1 MSIIKT
7 LKHFTQAEVDKAP
20 GEILTKDL
28 PYGGNRPYV
37 IGTLLRDSA
46 NGEYITYKKWNEG
59 AKHRVCI
66 EHEPDE
72 LVAWKVVPAGTS
84 SLEIPL
90 TELGDSGLGEVKR
103 VGFVQLKDEEIVASM
118 MATVISAE
126 PDVSENINNSPR
138 LHFFKVREACEMDS
152 SWGTANGNFYEVDP
166 YVFKPLYLTHSVLI
180 TDCHLQHNDA
190 VFYCVYKK
198 HSGLLE
204 SEIQMMTHTDYGEIG
219 FYNIRIPAR
228 RCRIQYIVASLI
240 NLSIYPVDH
249 VQLIGEQ
256 RTVGGASVK
265 NLFTINGN
273 NGYTAA
279 QLGNTTVD
287 PYWVNSEGG
296 TNSLDYCHDVRGYV
310 TMNDTLRPRGKVLLQ
325 IKHYPEG

>member
-1 MSIIKT
+1 MST
-7 LKHFTQAEVDKAP
+7 VRLLEHFTQAEVDRAP
-20 GEILTKDL
+20 GETLTKDL
-28 PYGGNRPYV
+28 LYGGNRPYI
-37 IGTLLRDSA
+37 IGTILRDRT
-46 NGEYITYKKWNEG
+46 NGEYITWKRWNEG
-59 AKHRVCI
+59 SKHRVCI

-72 LVAWKVVPAGTS
+72 LVAWKFVSAGTS
-84 SLEIPL
+84 GFDLPL

-103 VGFVQLKDEEIVASM
+103 VGFVQLTDKEIA
-118 MATVISAE
+118 APIWGTVISSE
-126 PDVSENINNSPR
+126 PSVDEDIENSPR
-138 LHFFKVREACEMDS
+138 LHFFKVREACEINTGWS
-152 SWGTANGNFYEVDP
+152 AWANGYFHEADP
-166 YVFKPLYLTHSVLI
+166 YIFKPLYLTHSVLV
-180 TDCHLQHNDA
+180 TNCHLTSNV